1 MTRILFEDF
10 DERAKEVSQ
19 YFIFLKNL
27 EQESIKLSMGGKIGK
42 SKIKVID
49 PNLLRTLKAS
59 GFLLL
64 YNLVEATMR
73 NAIEAIF
80 DELKNEGV
88 SYDRIRPELKKI
100 VLKNLKKRNIDDL
113 HTSIMDVSIDIIS
126 ASFDPQDLFSGNID
140 GRKIKDTAIKYGF
153 LHVTDARKTRDGTD
167 LLIVKTN
174 RNDLAHGFKS
184 FTEVGRDKTADELLA
199 IESRVIRYLR
209 QILQNIETYLKNKEY
224 LDSSTVNK
232 PL

>member
-27 EQESIKLSMGGKIGK
+27 EQESIKLSMGGKP
-42 SKIKVID
+42 KIKAID

-64 YNLVEATMR
+64 YNLVDATMR

-80 DELKNEGV
+80 DDLKNESV
-88 SYDRIRPELKKI
+88 SYDLLRSELKKI
-100 VLKNLKKRNIDDL
+100 VLKNIKKRNTDDL
-113 HTSIMDVSIDIIS
+113 HVSIMEVSIDIIS

-153 LHVTDARKTRDGTD
+153 SHVTDARKTRDGND
-167 LLIVKTN
+167 LL
-174 RNDLAHGFKS
+174 
-184 FTEVGRDKTADELLA
+184 EL
-199 IESRVIRYLR
+199 
-209 QILQNIETYLKNKEY
+209 
-224 LDSSTVNK
+224 
-232 PL
+232 